1 MARAIDPEVLAEY
14 REQEDAAAKERAT
27 VAEDH
32 RVRREDLLTTNELA
46 RLWGT
51 SNQTIQ
57 RWRQYGVCNFPQP
70 YFDDV
75 LACLYLKQD
84 LYAWLKSLGQ
94 AIKDN
99 APVAKEQV

>member
-1 MARAIDPEVLAEY
+1 MARTVDPEHAEY
-14 REQEDAAAKERAT
+14 CRDLNAQTAKER
-27 VAEDH
+27 VADD

-57 RWRQYGVCNFPQP
+57 RWRQYKVCNFPEP